1 MVMKLKPVRFNS
13 SPRPARPCESRF
25 NTGFTLLEALAAIV
39 LGAMILSASA
49 LSFVSLL
56 KRAWTHD
63 MIAQAESLGSRM
75 SASITSAMKTS
86 SAWSIYPDGQS
97 YLADPVNNVSSQG
110 NALVCQTT
118 TASGQTI
125 VVLFS
130 YQNGRLTRSDLS
142 ASNTTISV
150 SNCAP
155 ASGYVFNQNSGL
167 VSGSFE
173 IQTPVERLTFNA
185 YGTSLR
191 MR

>member
-1 MVMKLKPVRFNS
+1 MKHK
-13 SPRPARPCESRF
+13 PARSNSPPRSGRVCKGSWEC
-25 NTGFTLLEALAAIV
+25 GFSLPEALAAIV
-39 LGAMILSASA
+39 LGALVFAVA
-49 LSFVSLL
+49 ATACVSFL
-56 KRAWTHD
+56 KRGWAD
-63 MIAQAESLGSRM
+63 DAVAQAESLGSRM

-97 YLADPVNNVSSQG
+97 YLADPINNVSSQG

-118 TASGQTI
+118 TAAGQTI